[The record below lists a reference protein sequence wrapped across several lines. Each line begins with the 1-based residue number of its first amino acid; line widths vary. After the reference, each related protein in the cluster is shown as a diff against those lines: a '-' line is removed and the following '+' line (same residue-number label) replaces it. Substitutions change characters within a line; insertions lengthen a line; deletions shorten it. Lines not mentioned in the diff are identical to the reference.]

1 MDKTDCPQEIVST
14 AFTSSSKHPPVQ
26 QERTYAITKQAN
38 SRPIFSAAQ
47 GLVSSFWAALKGLE
61 EVDNLHVFHGKFP
74 FSPDSSASFVGHTDE
89 RFEDRWHEISATFI
103 KS

>member
-47 GLVSSFWAALKGLE
+47 GLVSSF
-61 EVDNLHVFHGKFP
+61 
-74 FSPDSSASFVGHTDE
+74 
-89 RFEDRWHEISATFI
+89 
-103 KS
+103 